1 MSNVNF
7 NELQVCLDD
16 CLAYCK
22 KYPERQHV
30 RELEAR
36 LIRADQ
42 EFKQGIAISDRKF
55 IKWRN
60 ESGDEMLQWKHLA
73 NQLAAIQRQL
83 KSVNA
88 VGYPSRRVMYWDVEL
103 LEVAIMEMIS
113 YLRSRVDVI
122 SFAQEQLDNLERRL
136 DSCQSEDD
144 DSERALKTYTRHVA
158 MRADGMRMATDNI
171 AAFRRAMRRELGKTS
186 ADYKSIRWP
195 FDVATDEPI
204 L

>member
-22 KYPERQHV
+22 KHPERQHV
-30 RELEAR
+30 RDLEAR

-42 EFKQGIAISDRKF
+42 EFKQGIAVSDRKF

-73 NQLAAIQRQL
+73 NQLASLQRKL
-83 KSVNA
+83 GSVNA
-88 VGYPSRRVMYWDVEL
+88 VGFPARRVMYWDQEL
-103 LEVAIMEMIS
+103 LQIAVMEMIA

-122 SFAQEQLDNLERRL
+122 SFAQEEIDNLERRL
-136 DSCQSEDD
+136 DSCGSEDD

-158 MRADGMRMATDNI
+158 QRADGMRMATDNI
-171 AAFRRAMRRELGKTS
+171 AAFRRDMRRELGIKN
-186 ADYKSIRWP
+186 ADYQSIRWP
-195 FDVATDEPI
+195 FGVATDDRI

>member
-42 EFKQGIAISDRKF
+42 EFKQGIATSDRKF
-55 IKWRN
+55 TKWRN

-73 NQLAAIQRQL
+73 NQLSALQRKL
-83 KSVNA
+83 ASVNA
-88 VGYPSRRVMYWDVEL
+88 VGFPSRRVMYWDEEL
-103 LEVAIMEMIS
+103 LEIAVLEMLA
-113 YLRSRVDVI
+113 YLRTRVDVI
-122 SFAQEQLDNLERRL
+122 PFAQEQLDNLERRL
-136 DSCQSEDD
+136 DSCKSEDD
-144 DSERALKTYTRHVA
+144 DSERALKSYTRHVA

-171 AAFRRAMRRELGKTS
+171 AAFRRAMRRELGVKN
-186 ADYKSIRWP
+186 ADYQSIRWP
-195 FDVATDEPI
+195 FDVATDESI